1 MKLLLDE
8 NNKIVDIA
16 DQESEVHSSLTWVDV
31 ADGTEVYTGDTY
43 DNGSVTPAEVTTP
56 TYEQERRMEYPAIG
70 EQLDML
76 YHAIDGDEGLKTQ
89 FNDFYTA
96 IKAVKDAN
104 PKPAE

>member
-43 DNGSVTPAEVTTP
+43 DNGSVTPAQVTAP
-56 TYEQERRMEYPAIG
+56 TFEQQRRMEYPAIG
-70 EQLDML
+70 DQLDML
-76 YHAIDGDEGLKTQ
+76 YHD
-89 FNDFYTA
+89 
-96 IKAVKDAN
+96 IKAGTLETGDWISAIESVKEAN
-104 PKPAE
+104 PKPE